1 VETEEEGMRNMRTI
15 QWLVVAGLLVIGGLA
30 MAPGAGAKAG
40 DVIRTGAC
48 SGVSDWR
55 LKLSP
60 DNGQIEVEYQVDSNK
75 AGQTW
80 RVRIRQNGVLIF
92 AGTRVT
98 QPPSGSFTVRRLAK
112 GHAGTDAFR
121 ARAVN
126 LASGETCVGRASI
139 G

>member
-1 VETEEEGMRNMRTI
+1 MWTI
-15 QWLVVAGLLVIGGLA
+15 RRLLVVAVVVASGFALA
-30 MAPGAGAKAG
+30 PVAGAKDG

-48 SGVSDWR
+48 SGGSDWK

-60 DNGQIEVEYQVDSNK
+60 ENGKIEVEFEVDSNRV
-75 AGQTW
+75 GQTW

-92 AGTRVT
+92 SGTRVT
-98 QPPSGSFTVRRLAK
+98 QAASGSFEVRRLAQD
-112 GHAGTDAFR
+112 HAGTDAFR

-126 LASGETCVGRASI
+126 LASEETCIGRASI